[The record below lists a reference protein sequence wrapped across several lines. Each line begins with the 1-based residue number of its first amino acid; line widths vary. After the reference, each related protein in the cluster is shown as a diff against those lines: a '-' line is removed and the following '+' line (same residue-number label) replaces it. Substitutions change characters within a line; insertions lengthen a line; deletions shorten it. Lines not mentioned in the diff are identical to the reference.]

1 MRGAP
6 LPDAARM
13 PPSRRPTP
21 QCVPVRCGDPSYQA
35 PPQSADA
42 AKPNVMSPSLS
53 TSGIATQRYSADVKN
68 ARSPVKAWIGYARG
82 LNVSPGQLLTRILHA
97 SADVG
102 NDGPARRRA
111 QRHGHLRRDAP
122 RREPRPTSSAPKQQR
137 SVVRSGSARSLRST
151 AGRLRSIST
160 PSWPRSQQS
169 SRPSWRRKST
179 PQRVPERVPRK
190 NRRSPFG
197 FRRLGLLGIFK
208 TSNERG
214 MGLEPTTSSL
224 GRRRKTRAHRR
235 IFRGEFVSQR
245 VPQRVP

>member
-1 MRGAP
+1 MDR
-6 LPDAARM
+6 
-13 PPSRRPTP
+13 
-21 QCVPVRCGDPSYQA
+21 V
-35 PPQSADA
+35 
-42 AKPNVMSPSLS
+42 
-53 TSGIATQRYSADVKN
+53 
-68 ARSPVKAWIGYARG
+68 ARG
-82 LNVSPGQLLTRILHA
+82 LNVRPSQLLTGILHA

-122 RREPRPTSSAPKQQR
+122 RREPRPTSSAPKQQK
-137 SVVRSGSARSLRST
+137 SVARSGSARSLRST

-179 PQRVPERVPRK
+179 PQRVPERVPRN

-224 GRRRKTRAHRR
+224 GRRRKTRAEWSTRQ
-235 IFRGEFVSQR
+235 FPSEGAMLGVLTAGYFAVSSSANGSR
-245 VPQRVP
+245 NGSRELSS